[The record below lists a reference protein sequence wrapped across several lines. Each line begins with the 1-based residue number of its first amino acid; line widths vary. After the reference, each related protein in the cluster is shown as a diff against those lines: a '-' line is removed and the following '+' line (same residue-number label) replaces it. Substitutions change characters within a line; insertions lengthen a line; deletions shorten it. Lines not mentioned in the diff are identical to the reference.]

1 MSNIQCATTLR
12 SVQLKMH
19 VNFEFALFCRNFKN
33 VAKCAFLCYFL
44 ELKYPPALLS
54 LFDGS
59 KCIVEIVEIVVHGAL
74 KEHHPTRPA
83 TCHITAQF
91 LVRKSVVVIMLTL
104 QMAIDQI
111 Y

>member
-19 VNFEFALFCRNFKN
+19 VNFEFALFCRI
-33 VAKCAFLCYFL
+33 YFL

-104 QMAIDQI
+104 QMAIDPI